1 MFESIPAARRDA
13 ARAALETVF
22 GATPLSSLQPITTGA
37 SALIYRIEA
46 GGRPHL
52 LRLES
57 PLRDTVRDPQRSY
70 LCMRMAAEAGIAPP
84 LLHADADAGVAI
96 MAFVAGCPLA
106 DYPAGAGALAAALGA
121 LTARLQATPAFPAVT
136 GYRAILAG
144 MFDRLVEAGLY
155 GDGLLAPHRDGF
167 ERVCDAYPWDAS
179 AAVSSHNDPHPGNI
193 LFDGT
198 RLWLI
203 DWETAYRNDPV
214 VDVAVMTLYI
224 AASPETQEA
233 LVRSWLGRPS
243 DPMLRARL
251 VLMRQLV
258 RLFYG
263 LANGLHAAA
272 ARPGLIETDLA
283 APTPAA
289 FRAAIDRGRLIPNSI
304 EAQRLGGK
312 VALRTFIE
320 GLAAPAF
327 AAAVDVV
334 RRGS

>member
-1 MFESIPAARRDA
+1 MFESIPAVRRDA
-13 ARAALETVF
+13 ARAAFKTVF
-22 GATPLSSLQPITTGA
+22 GATPLSSLQPIATGA

-46 GGRPHL
+46 GGRPYL

-57 PLRDTVRDPQRSY
+57 PVRDKVRDPERAY
-70 LCMRMAAEAGIAPP
+70 LCMRTAAEAGIAPP
-84 LLHADADAGVAI
+84 LLHADAATGLAI
-96 MAFVAGCPLA
+96 MEFVAGRPLA
-106 DYPAGAGALAAALGA
+106 DHPGGPRALATALGA
-121 LTARLQATPAFPAVT
+121 LTARLQATRAFPAVAD
-136 GYRAILAG
+136 YRSILAG
-144 MFDRLVEAGLY
+144 MFDQLVDAGLY
-155 GDGLLAPHRDGF
+155 AEGLLGRHRDGF
-167 ERVCDAYPWDAS
+167 ERVCDVYPWGAS
-179 AAVSSHNDPHPGNI
+179 MLVSSHNDPHPGNI

-214 VDVAVMTLYI
+214 VDAAVMTLYI
-224 AASPETQEA
+224 AASPESQEA

-272 ARPGLIETDLA
+272 ARPDLIETDLA

-289 FRAAIDRGRLIPNSI
+289 FRAAIDQKRLLPNSLD
-304 EAQRLGGK
+304 AQRIGGK

-320 GLAAPAF
+320 GLAAPSF
-327 AAAVDVV
+327 ATALDVV
-334 RRGS
+334 RRG

>member
-1 MFESIPAARRDA
+1 MFESIPAIRRDA
-13 ARAALETVF
+13 ARVAFKTVF

-57 PLRDTVRDPQRSY
+57 PIRDPVRDPERSY

-84 LLHADADAGVAI
+84 LLYADADAGVTI
-96 MAFVAGCPLA
+96 MAFVADRPLA
-106 DYPAGAGALAAALGA
+106 DYPAGPGALADALGV
-121 LTARLQATPAFPAVT
+121 LTARLQATPAFPAVAD
-136 GYRAILAG
+136 YRSILAG
-144 MFDRLVEAGLY
+144 MFDRLVAAGLY
-155 GDGLLAPHRDGF
+155 ADGLLAPHRDGF
-167 ERVCDAYPWDAS
+167 ERVCDGYPWDAS
-179 AAVSSHNDPHPGNI
+179 APVSSHNDPHPGNI

-214 VDVAVMTLYI
+214 VDAAVMTLYI

-243 DPMLRARL
+243 DRVLRARL

-258 RLFYG
+258 KLFYG
-263 LANGLHAAA
+263 LANGLFVAAA
-272 ARPGLIETDLA
+272 QPGLIETNLA

-289 FRAAIDRGRLIPNSI
+289 FRAAIDRGRLIANSLD
-304 EAQRLGGK
+304 AQRVGGK

-320 GLAAPAF
+320 GLASPAF
-327 AAAVDVV
+327 AKALDVV
-334 RRGS
+334 LCG